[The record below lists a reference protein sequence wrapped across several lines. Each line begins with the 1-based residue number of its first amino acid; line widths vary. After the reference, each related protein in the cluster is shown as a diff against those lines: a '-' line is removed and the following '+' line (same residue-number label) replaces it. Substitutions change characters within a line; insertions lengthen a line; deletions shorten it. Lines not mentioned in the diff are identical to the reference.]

1 MADTA
6 DKVVKIKVIGVG
18 GAGNNVINRMIA
30 SDVKGV
36 EFVAVNT
43 DKQDLE
49 KSKCKNKVQIGEKLT
64 KGLGAGADPE
74 IGRKAAEESRD
85 SITEALRGADLV
97 FITAGMGGGTGTGAA
112 PVVAECAK
120 EMGILT
126 IGVVTKPFAFEGK
139 VRMNNAVNGIL
150 NLKNN
155 VDTLITIPNDRLLD
169 TVGNVSLAEAFR
181 IADDVLRQGIQGIS
195 DLIAVPAMINLDFA
209 DVRTIMRERGMA
221 HMGIGLG
228 KGENRMVE
236 AAKQAISSP
245 LLETSIDGAKAVLI
259 NITGGN
265 TIGILEV
272 NEAIPLEV
280 EGMHD
285 ILTLERAPHTQAI
298 EIFKPDDRVGSPY
311 LPCDPD
317 KVAAVILTNC
327 EDTNQDLPAPTPDM
341 EAIASHIVKFLQS
354 EVAAG
359 RLPNPLPP
367 MQSGVGGVANAVL
380 SALARSELDHL
391 SVYTEVMQD
400 AVVEL
405 IDAGKVA
412 CASGT
417 ALTISPS
424 ARERFYAHIDD
435 YKGKII
441 LRPQELSNA
450 PEVIRRLGI
459 IAMNTA
465 IEVDLAGNV
474 NSTHI
479 GEGAVMNG
487 IGGSGDYAR
496 NSGIAIFSTASTA
509 KDGAISCIVPHVA
522 HVDHTEHDTEII
534 VTEQGLA
541 DLRGLTAYERAH
553 VLIENCAH
561 PKFRPGLR
569 EYVEQAYAQSK
580 AKHGIIRL

>member
-1 MADTA
+1 MDRICNEALLR
-6 DKVVKIKVIGVG
+6 KVTNPRAAAAHIKNGMTVGFSGFTVIGYP
-18 GAGNNVINRMIA
+18 
-30 SDVKGV
+30 
-36 EFVAVNT
+36 
-43 DKQDLE
+43 
-49 KSKCKNKVQIGEKLT
+49 KVLPAEL
-64 KGLGAGADPE
+64 A
-74 IGRKAAEESRD
+74 RRAEEGEELG
-85 SITEALRGADLV
+85 ITV
-97 FITAGMGGGTGTGAA
+97 
-112 PVVAECAK
+112 
-120 EMGILT
+120 
-126 IGVVTKPFAFEGK
+126 
-139 VRMNNAVNGIL
+139 
-150 NLKNN
+150 
-155 VDTLITIPNDRLLD
+155 
-169 TVGNVSLAEAFR
+169 
-181 IADDVLRQGIQGIS
+181 
-195 DLIAVPAMINLDFA
+195 
-209 DVRTIMRERGMA
+209 
-221 HMGIGLG
+221 
-228 KGENRMVE
+228 
-236 AAKQAISSP
+236 
-245 LLETSIDGAKAVLI
+245 
-259 NITGGN
+259 ITGGN
-265 TIGILEV
+265 VGDQLDGVLARSGVMKRRYGFQGNRDLRALANADRIQYVDTHVSHGPYLIKNGYLGKIDVAVIEVAAIRADGSLVLPFSVGIDDTLVKYADKLILEV

-450 PEVIRRLGI
+450 P
-459 IAMNTA
+459 
-465 IEVDLAGNV
+465 
-474 NSTHI
+474 
-479 GEGAVMNG
+479 
-487 IGGSGDYAR
+487 GDYAR